1 MNAHPKQL
9 FPMKQDV
16 TEQENAAVRFSGVS
30 KTFSA
35 RGAAPAVE
43 ALKDVSFEVPVG
55 AVAGIIGRS
64 GSGKSTLVRLVNGLE
79 RPTFGQA
86 LVGGANIGAL
96 SGEALRVQQRR
107 IGMVFQHFNLLSSRT
122 AFGNVALPLELSGT
136 ERRRAR
142 SRVEE
147 LLALVGL
154 ADKRDAWPAELS
166 GGQKQRVGIARALA
180 MQPDILLCDEAT
192 SALDPETTHAILELL
207 REVNRVTGVTI
218 LMVTHEMHVVKAIA
232 DRLIVLDAGRVVEQG
247 DTYGI
252 FSHPQASIT
261 RNFIESVTGGVPESL
276 REKFQAAPVP
286 DGRAILKIVFAGPH
300 AESPVLSQLSREL
313 SVDLEIVAGQIDR
326 IGGHPFGV
334 LVVAAPS
341 APTMLTRLQESI
353 ASLDL
358 RSEVLGYVS

>member
-1 MNAHPKQL
+1 MNAHPNQL

-16 TEQENAAVRFSGVS
+16 APSQSAAVRFLAVS
-30 KTFSA
+30 KTFPA

-79 RPTFGQA
+79 RPSSGQVV
-86 LVGGANIGAL
+86 VGGSNIGTL
-96 SGEALRVQQRR
+96 SGEKLRAEQRR
-107 IGMVFQHFNLLSSRT
+107 TGMVFQHFNLLSSRT
-122 AFGNVALPLELSGT
+122 AYGNVALPLELSGT
-136 ERRRAR
+136 ERQRIHG
-142 SRVEE
+142 RVEE

-154 ADKRDAWPAELS
+154 ADKREAWPAELS

-180 MQPDILLCDEAT
+180 TQPDILLCDEAT

-232 DRLIVLDAGRVVEQG
+232 DKLIVLDGGRIVEQG

-252 FSHPQASIT
+252 FSHPKASIT
-261 RNFIESVTGGVPESL
+261 RSFIESVTGAIPESL
-276 REKFQAAPVP
+276 REKLRAAPAP
-286 DGRAILKIVFAGPH
+286 DGRAILKIVFVGSN
-300 AESPVLSQLSREL
+300 AERPVLSQLSREL
-313 SVDLEIVAGQIDR
+313 SIDLEIVAGQIDR

-334 LVVAAPS
+334 LIVAAPS
-341 APTMLTRLQESI
+341 APAILRRLQDSI
-353 ASLDL
+353 SSLDM
-358 RSEVLGYVS
+358 RSEVLGYVV